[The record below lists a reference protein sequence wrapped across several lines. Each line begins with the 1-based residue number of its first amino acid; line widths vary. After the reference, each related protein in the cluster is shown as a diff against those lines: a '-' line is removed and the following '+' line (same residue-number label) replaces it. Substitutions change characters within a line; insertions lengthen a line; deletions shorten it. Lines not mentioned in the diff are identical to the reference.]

1 MTITPGYYLWWIVAC
16 SRIMQELCNNHT
28 NLSRVRFRQVSLI
41 MKNNLKNTDFHVGQD
56 ISFCIKGIQYMCIN
70 IVTVM

>member
-28 NLSRVRFRQVSLI
+28 NFRQVSLI
-41 MKNNLKNTDFHVGQD
+41 MKNNLKYTDFHVDQD
-56 ISFCIKGIQYMCIN
+56 ISFCIKGIQYMCID